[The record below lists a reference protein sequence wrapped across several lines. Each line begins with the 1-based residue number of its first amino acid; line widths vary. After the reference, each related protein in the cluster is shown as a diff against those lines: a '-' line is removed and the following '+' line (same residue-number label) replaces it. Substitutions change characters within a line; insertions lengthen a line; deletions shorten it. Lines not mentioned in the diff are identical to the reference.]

1 MLYFPLSFHFISR
14 FFLFQSVPFGTWQN
28 CSVSLLDSVVPS
40 AISLSLFFKPTP
52 LLRAWWPTPA
62 PHYPTFSH
70 TSEVQ
75 GRGPGWAG
83 DSAGFITFLP
93 ADLTTLA
100 SKSSV
105 LSRLIARQLWP
116 PALAGASQSAA
127 LSSIPASVPALPF
140 LSLCFPPCRFFTRL
154 SPHRAW
160 TAVSRNTFS
169 SRNDGRDPSTPAH
182 FQ

>member
-100 SKSSV
+100 SELCSFQINCTSAV
-105 LSRLIARQLWP
+105 ASCPGWCQPVCCPIVYSRQRPSTSFLVPLFPTLS
-116 PALAGASQSAA
+116 
-127 LSSIPASVPALPF
+127 
-140 LSLCFPPCRFFTRL
+140 FFYPSL
-154 SPHRAW
+154 SPQGVDCSFPKHILL
-160 TAVSRNTFS
+160 
-169 SRNDGRDPSTPAH
+169 
-182 FQ
+182 

>member
-1 MLYFPLSFHFISR
+1 MS
-14 FFLFQSVPFGTWQN
+14 
-28 CSVSLLDSVVPS
+28 DSVRPHRWQPTRLLRSMGFSRQEYWSGVPLPS
-40 AISLSLFFKPTP
+40 PSLSFFKPTP

-83 DSAGFITFLP
+83 DSAAFITFLP

-182 FQ
+182 FR